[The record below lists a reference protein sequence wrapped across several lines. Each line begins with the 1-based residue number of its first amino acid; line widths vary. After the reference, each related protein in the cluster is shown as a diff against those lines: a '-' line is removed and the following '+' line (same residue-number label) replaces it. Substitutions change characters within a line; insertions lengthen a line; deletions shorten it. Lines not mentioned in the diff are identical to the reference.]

1 MTDNVNI
8 SIRSEYI
15 GQEGSVMELSFDGR
29 YHIKGDAHYIIY
41 EQVDED
47 SKLPVKSRIKI
58 ADDVVNVVRR
68 GQTYSNMMFSK
79 GVEHISDY
87 VTSVGAMKM
96 RVMPHIVDIDVK
108 EDYIGIKLEY
118 DLELNDQFISVCK
131 MDIDINS
138 R

>member
-1 MTDNVNI
+1 MKDNVNI

-15 GQEGSVMELSFDGR
+15 GQEGSMMELSFDGR

-41 EQVDED
+41 EQIDED
-47 SKLPVKSRIKI
+47 SNKPVKSRIKI
-58 ADDVVNVVRR
+58 ADDAVNVVRR
-68 GQTYSNMMFSK
+68 GQTYSNMVFLK
-79 GVEHISDY
+79 GEEHISDY
-87 VTSVGAMKM
+87 ITQVGTMKM
-96 RVMPHIVDIDVK
+96 RVMPHVVDIDFK

-131 MDIDINS
+131 MDIDVSS